1 MSNTKPERSNAGK
14 KPENNPA
21 SAATSCP
28 RRVTEISSPCPSALS
43 MNMDDNNTSTHREP
57 RKGTA
62 KSVTA
67 ATEHR
72 AMLNMPMQK
81 YGISLPSSS
90 CMRLTGVANMAS
102 MVPRSH
108 SRANTREVS
117 SVPIRVMMTVMAPGT
132 RNCTLLAAGLYQK
145 RG

>member
-1 MSNTKPERSNAGK
+1 MSNTKPESSKAGK
-14 KPENNPA
+14 KPEKRPA

-43 MNMDDNNTSTHREP
+43 MNTDDKSTSTHSDP
-57 RKGTA
+57 RNGTA
-62 KSVTA
+62 NSVTA
-67 ATEHR
+67 ATAHK
-72 AMLNMPMQK
+72 AILNMPMQK
-81 YGISLPSSS
+81 YGISLPSSN

-108 SRANTREVS
+108 SRANTSEVS
-117 SVPIRVMMTVMAPGT
+117 KVPIRVIMTVMAPGT